1 MDEKR
6 IEEIINK
13 ASQNAAQLV
22 REQIQVDIDTASSN
36 AARLVREQMQGD
48 FRAFGEGLQA
58 LRDKVNSIDSRLT
71 RVEDKLDVVEIL
83 SKNTFKEVQNVKQ
96 IVSVHEK
103 KLAKV

>member
-1 MDEKR
+1 VDEKR

-13 ASQNAAQLV
+13 ASQNAAQ
-22 REQIQVDIDTASSN
+22 
-36 AARLVREQMQGD
+36 LVREQMQGD